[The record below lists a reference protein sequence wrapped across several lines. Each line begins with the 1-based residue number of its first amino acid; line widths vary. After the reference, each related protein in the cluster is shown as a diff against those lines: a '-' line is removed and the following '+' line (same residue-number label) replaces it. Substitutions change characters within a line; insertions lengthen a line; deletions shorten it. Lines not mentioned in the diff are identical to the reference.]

1 MSRHPKRVGLRAA
14 SLVLATVFAA
24 ATPAYSQEISLRMND
39 GSIEVS
45 GTLLSFNGESYRL
58 MSQLGEINIDA
69 SQVQCVAG
77 PCPLTASA
85 TETSVQTGPVV
96 WDVSLWGSRRAFTE
110 HIEKLAELVEQ
121 KTDGALTLNISYG
134 GLSPAEEN
142 LDGIAAG
149 RFEMA
154 QFCAGYHPEKTPT
167 LNVLELPFLGVS
179 TLEEERAVSEA
190 VYRHPATMA
199 DLARW
204 NATLLMPTPQPQ
216 YNILGVGFPPT
227 SLASFQTMTVRAT
240 GGSGDAIAALGA
252 TTVNLPAP
260 DVREALASGAVN
272 AVAFAPHAHLSFRTI
287 ENGVWWTTN
296 LNPGTA
302 NCPVVVNAQALASLP
317 PESRIALL
325 SSVEEALDFFIAN
338 YTDVTMGRWEAALQ
352 DNEIIQ
358 ITITDEIIAAI
369 NEEVAGP
376 AADAWIAETSALG
389 VPAQEIYDMVTTM
402 LQNGS

>member
-1 MSRHPKRVGLRAA
+1 MSRHLKLSGLKAA
-14 SLVLATVFAA
+14 TLMFATVFAA
-24 ATPAYSQEISLRMND
+24 ATPVYSQEISLRMND
-39 GSIEVS
+39 GSIEVT
-45 GTLLSFNGESYRL
+45 GTLLGFNGESYRL

-77 PCPLTASA
+77 PCPFTALASA
-85 TETSVQTGPVV
+85 SAVQTGPVV
-96 WDVSLWGSRRAFTE
+96 WDVSLWGARRAFTE
-110 HIEKLAELVEQ
+110 HVEKLAELVDQ

-134 GLSPAEEN
+134 GLSPAQEN
-142 LDGIAAG
+142 LEGIAAG

-154 QFCAGYHPEKTPT
+154 QFCTGYHPEKTPT

-179 TLEEERAVSEA
+179 TLEQERAVSEA
-190 VYRHPATMA
+190 VYQHPAAVA

-252 TTVNLPAP
+252 TTINLPAP
-260 DVREALASGAVN
+260 DVSEALASGTVN

-302 NCPVVVNAQALASLP
+302 NCPVVVNSQALAALP
-317 PESRIALL
+317 SASRVALL
-325 SSVEEALDFFIAN
+325 SSVEEALDHFIAN
-338 YTDVTMGRWEAALQ
+338 YTDVTMSRWETALA

-358 ITITDEIIAAI
+358 ITITDDIVGAI

-376 AADAWIAETSALG
+376 AAQAWITETSALG
-389 VPAQEIYDMVTTM
+389 VPAQEIYDMVKGM
-402 LQNGS
+402 LQDGS